1 MRVVIADPSA
11 FTPPYDHELASAL
24 ARAGAEVEL
33 VSSRFR
39 FGAVAEPD
47 GYTRSYFFYPLSSRL
62 FRRSR
67 LRLPLK
73 LCEHPL
79 GMARLRHRHPD
90 VFHLQWLG
98 LPELDRF
105 LLPRRTPL
113 VFTAHNLVPRRKM
126 GKRKL
131 WPKLLGRFDA
141 VIVHSDRGRRTL
153 TELGVA
159 PERLHVVPHPII
171 RSDPPRVDDGRTLLC
186 LGLIRSYKGLGDAI
200 EVAKRLGDAHLLVAG
215 DAMEPVEPYRALAGD
230 IAEWRLGYLSDAEVD
245 QALGES
251 TLALFPYR
259 PGIDQ
264 SGALLRSLGAGVPVV
279 TYDVGGLAEPVRRFG
294 AGIVVP
300 PGDVEAM
307 TEAARELLGDSE
319 ALARARAG
327 ALAARETLTWDAA
340 AASHLDIYESLI
352 A

>member
-1 MRVVIADPSA
+1 VRVVIADPPA
-11 FTPPYDHELASAL
+11 FTPPYDHELAAAL

-39 FGAVAEPD
+39 FGAVAEPE
-47 GYTRSYFFYPLSSRL
+47 GYERSELFYPLSSRL
-62 FRRSR
+62 FKRSR

-79 GMARLRHRHPD
+79 GMARLGLRRPD

-105 LLPRRTPL
+105 LLPRRTPI
-113 VFTAHNLVPRRKM
+113 VFTAHNLMPRRKM

-141 VIVHSDRGRRTL
+141 VVVHSDRGRRTL
-153 TELGVA
+153 TDLGVA

-171 RSDPPRVDDGRTLLC
+171 RSDPPRRDDGHTLLC
-186 LGLIRSYKGLGDAI
+186 LGLIRSYKGLDDAI
-200 EVAKRLGDAHLLVAG
+200 ELVKRLGDARLLVAG
-215 DAMEPVEPYRALAGD
+215 DAMEPVEPYREQAGA

-245 QALGES
+245 RALGDS
-251 TLALFPYR
+251 TLAVFPYR

-264 SGALLRSLGAGVPVV
+264 SGALLRALGAGVPVV

-294 AGIVVP
+294 AGSVVP
-300 PGDVEAM
+300 PGDIEAM
-307 TEAARELLGDSE
+307 TEAARRLLDDSE
-319 ALARARAG
+319 ALAQARAG
-327 ALAARETLTWDAA
+327 ALAARDALTWDAA
-340 AASHLDIYESLI
+340 AASHLKIYESLLG
-352 A
+352 

>member
-1 MRVVIADPSA
+1 MRVVIADPPA
-11 FTPPYDHELASAL
+11 FTPPYDHELAAAL

-39 FGAVAEPD
+39 FGAVAEPE
-47 GYTRSYFFYPLSSRL
+47 GYERSELFYLLSSRL
-62 FRRSR
+62 FKRSR

-79 GMARLRHRHPD
+79 GMARLGLRHPD

-105 LLPRRTPL
+105 LLPRGAPI

-126 GKRKL
+126 GKREL

-141 VIVHSDRGRRTL
+141 VVVHSDRGRRTL

-171 RSDPPRVDDGRTLLC
+171 RSDPPRRDDGHTLLC
-186 LGLIRSYKGLGDAI
+186 LGLIRSYKGLDDAI
-200 EVAKRLGDAHLLVAG
+200 ELTKRLGDARLLVAG
-215 DAMEPVEPYRALAGD
+215 YAMEPVEPYREQAGA

-245 QALGES
+245 RALGDS
-251 TLALFPYR
+251 TLAVFPYR

-264 SGALLRSLGAGVPVV
+264 SGALLRALGAGVPVV

-294 AGIVVP
+294 AGSVVP
-300 PGDVEAM
+300 PGDIEAM
-307 TEAARELLGDSE
+307 SEAARRLLDDSE
-319 ALARARAG
+319 ALAQARAG
-327 ALAARETLTWDAA
+327 ALAARDALTWDAA
-340 AASHLDIYESLI
+340 AKSHLAIYESLLG
-352 A
+352 